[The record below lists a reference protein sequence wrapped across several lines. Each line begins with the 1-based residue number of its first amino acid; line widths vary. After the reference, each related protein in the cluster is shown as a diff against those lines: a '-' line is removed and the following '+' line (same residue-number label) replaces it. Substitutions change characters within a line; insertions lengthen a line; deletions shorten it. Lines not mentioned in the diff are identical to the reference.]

1 MERSENDARNLG
13 YVKTQV
19 GRIRHLPKVKQIFDA
34 VGNAMQDW
42 NAKKELEYKYGKEKI
57 MNLSRDF
64 INGLNNSK
72 NYQIQSLSASI
83 VNRAALAI
91 NREFA
96 KQGIKGWVCAQI
108 HDQLIM
114 EVDHDKADQC
124 AKIVQDL
131 MENTTKLSIAL
142 KAPPAIAHNFRDG
155 H

>member
-1 MERSENDARNLG
+1 
-13 YVKTQV
+13 
-19 GRIRHLPKVKQIFDA
+19 
-34 VGNAMQDW
+34 MQDW

-83 VNRAALAI
+83 VNRSALAI
-91 NREFA
+91 NRELI
-96 KQGIKGWVCAQI
+96 KRGIRGWVCAQI

-114 EVDHDKADQC
+114 EVDHDRSDEC
-124 AKIVQDL
+124 AKLVQDL

-142 KAPPAIAHNFRDG
+142 KAPPAIARNFRDG